1 MRAEENQSQLELILV
16 VGEGV
21 GGKEGG
27 IPRPGEG
34 VHGDSKVALAAVE

>member
-1 MRAEENQSQLELILV
+1 MELILA

-21 GGKEGG
+21 GQREVGVRG

-34 VHGDSKVALAAVE
+34 VCGDNKVALAAVE